1 MIDMKLLEEMAGRSI
16 GETPPE
22 DLKDI
27 LQVDIRGDTVCQKWE
42 DYLARIGNPYCFRV
56 GDVVVKTAFSENG
69 GSFGERFERMLA
81 GLK

>member
-27 LQVDIRGDTVCQKWE
+27 LQAVIYICVCDFIGSIAKKSWNFIAE
-42 DYLARIGNPYCFRV
+42 YLILIHHRFGNNIAVLP
-56 GDVVVKTAFSENG
+56 
-69 GSFGERFERMLA
+69 
-81 GLK
+81 